1 MMKWTKKRTILIGG
15 YSDYYCRGLLFYSN
29 VSFWFRFYCFV
40 DSVVFFTSSET
51 SSHWSYRLL
60 TGYL

>member
-29 VSFWFRFYCFV
+29 VSFWFRFHCFV
-40 DSVVFFTSSET
+40 D
-51 SSHWSYRLL
+51 
-60 TGYL
+60 